1 MIRITRVDEN
11 RMQLRTIGR
20 AILGPAHPF
29 AMARLVVQADARCPS
44 LAAVLAAKE
53 PVRGGTGVPHAGL
66 ARMTRGE
73 PEDVIHCTRGL
84 RRIHLCE
91 SRRPPRLLP
100 GAPEIP

>member
-11 RMQLRTIGR
+11 RMQLRTIGG
-20 AILGPAHPF
+20 AILGSAHPF
-29 AMARLVVQADARCPS
+29 AIARIVVQAYTRCPS

-53 PVRGGTGVPHAGL
+53 TVRGGTRVPHAGL
-66 ARMTRGE
+66 AHMTRGE
-73 PEDVIHCTRGL
+73 PEDVVHRARGL
-84 RRIHLCE
+84 RRIRLCE